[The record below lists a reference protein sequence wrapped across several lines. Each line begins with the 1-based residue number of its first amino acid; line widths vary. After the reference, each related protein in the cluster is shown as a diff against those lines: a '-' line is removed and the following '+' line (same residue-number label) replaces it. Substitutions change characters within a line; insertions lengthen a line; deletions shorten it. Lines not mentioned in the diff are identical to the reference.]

1 MSNISSNNIH
11 TLESMLLFALDLQ
24 IYIELTTHIFAPCVP
39 SDTKSKSTTEYIVLE
54 FTNKPADFGSQTQLI
69 KF

>member
-1 MSNISSNNIH
+1 
-11 TLESMLLFALDLQ
+11 MLLFALDLQ